1 MARTDSLPEA
11 HGIFRI
17 IRNLRYHEASR
28 QWFAVLF
35 VFLVSVMGEPEKT
48 LLYIGTAVTIL
59 GALVRLW
66 ASGHVKKNKE
76 LATDG
81 PYAFVRHPLYVGN
94 ILLLAGFSLASS
106 LWWSYILMV
115 ILLLFYYP
123 PTISYEDNKLRQF
136 FGEAW
141 ETWSRTTHA
150 LIPTLPKKSGNLT
163 DSLEP
168 DDSRIGWSFKQS
180 LMQNAEPVIIAYLI
194 GCMYL
199 LYIK

>member
-11 HGIFRI
+11 HGIAKI

-35 VFLVSVMGEPEKT
+35 ILLVSLMGEPERIS
-48 LLYIGTAVTIL
+48 LYIGTVIAAL

-66 ASGHVKKNKE
+66 ASGHVKKNKV

-94 ILLLAGFSLASS
+94 ILLLVGYSLASS

-115 ILLLFYYP
+115 ALLLFYYP
-123 PTISYEDNKLRQF
+123 PTISYEDNKLRQH

-141 ETWSRTTHA
+141 ETWSKTTHA
-150 LIPTLPKKSGNLT
+150 LIPTLPERSGLST
-163 DSLEP
+163 DS
-168 DDSRIGWSFKQS
+168 SKSSWSFKQS

-199 LYIK
+199 LYVK

>member
-1 MARTDSLPEA
+1 MARTDSLPEV
-11 HGIFRI
+11 HGIPKI

-35 VFLVSVMGEPEKT
+35 ILLVSLTGEPEKVS
-48 LLYIGTAVTIL
+48 LYVGTGLAIL
-59 GALVRLW
+59 GALIRLW

-106 LWWSYILMV
+106 LWWSYPLMV
-115 ILLLFYYP
+115 ALMLFYYP

-136 FGEAW
+136 FGDSWEAW
-141 ETWSRTTHA
+141 SKTTRA
-150 LIPTLPKKSGNLT
+150 LIPTLPEKPGKLKDSSG
-163 DSLEP
+163 S
-168 DDSRIGWSFKQS
+168 SWSFKQS
-180 LMQNAEPVIIAYLI
+180 LMQNAEPIIIVYLI
-194 GCMYL
+194 GCMYYL
-199 LYIK
+199 WKI

>member
-11 HGIFRI
+11 HGIFKI

-35 VFLVSVMGEPEKT
+35 VLLVSIAGEPEQT
-48 LLYIGTAVTIL
+48 LLYAGTGIAII
-59 GALVRLW
+59 GALIRLW

-94 ILLLAGFSLASS
+94 ILLLVGYSLASS
-106 LWWSYILMV
+106 LWWSYVLMV
-115 ILLLFYYP
+115 ALLLFYYP
-123 PTISYEDNKLRQF
+123 PTISYEDNKLRNF

-141 ETWSRTTHA
+141 ENWSKTTYA
-150 LIPTLPKKSGNLT
+150 LIPTLPTKSNQMG
-163 DSLEP
+163 S
-168 DDSRIGWSFKQS
+168 SWSFRQS

-194 GCMYL
+194 GCMYM
-199 LYIK
+199 LYAK